1 VKNMLIATAV
11 TAALLQLPA
20 GAFAASADELGQIRE
35 QLQSLMQRV
44 DKLEQE
50 NTELKTENENLKA
63 QDDYLKA
70 ETKGLRKDTATLSSD
85 AGKVKGADWA
95 GRITAKGDLRYR
107 YEWIEDP
114 TRKGVVA
121 GLQGFN
127 DEQQSRQRIRARLGF
142 DAKITDSLMVGL
154 QVATGGDDP
163 RSSNQTLGGAN
174 SRKAIGFDLAYFDW
188 KFATWGNL
196 LGGKM
201 KYPFVRPG
209 QSIFYDG
216 DVNPE
221 GLAVQ
226 FNRGMFFGS
235 AFGFVVDERNN
246 AARSSS
252 SSSGTPPITTTALTN
267 CIADAGRTCTK
278 DVYSLGAQFGAR
290 IPVGASTLVAAVG
303 YSDLKNGQGQRPFY
317 NANANGNTLTG
328 PFSGLAY
335 DYNIVEGLVEFNT
348 QIGALPLQVWGNYA
362 QNQDPDDMNT
372 AWAAGVLFGKASNYR
387 TWEAGFAYEVL
398 EKDAL
403 FGQTVDSDFG
413 DGTTD
418 TQGWVFRAGYAPV
431 KNVSLNATY
440 FLNQR
445 FIDVPV
451 NSFYGTETDY
461 DRLQVDFNMKF

>member
-1 VKNMLIATAV
+1 MLIATAV
-11 TAALLQLPA
+11 TAALLQLPV

-44 DKLEQE
+44 DRLEQE
-50 NTELKTENENLKA
+50 NTELKAENETLKA

-70 ETKGLRKDTATLSSD
+70 ETKGLRKDTATLASD

-121 GLQGFN
+121 GLQGLN
-127 DEQQSRQRIRARLGF
+127 DAEQSRQRIRARLGF
-142 DAKITDSLMVGL
+142 DAKVTDSLLVGL

-163 RSSNQTLGGAN
+163 RSSNQTLGGVS

-188 KFATWGNL
+188 KFATWGDL
-196 LGGKM
+196 IGGKM
-201 KYPFVRPG
+201 KYPFYRPG
-209 QSIFYDG
+209 QSLFYDN
-216 DVNPE
+216 DLNPE
-221 GLAVQ
+221 GLAMQ
-226 FNRGMFFGS
+226 FNRGMWFGS
-235 AFGFVVDERNN
+235 AWGFQIDERNN
-246 AARSSS
+246 AARSSTS
-252 SSSGTPPITTTALTN
+252 SSTPSTTTLTN
-267 CIADAGRTCTK
+267 CVADAGRTCSK
-278 DVYSLGAQFGAR
+278 DVYSLGVQFGAR
-290 IPVGASTLVAAVG
+290 LPIGASTLVAAVG

-335 DYNIVEGLVEFNT
+335 DFNIVEGLLEFNT
-348 QIGALPLQVWGNYA
+348 QIGLLPLQVWGNYA
-362 QNQDPDDMNT
+362 QNEDPDDMNT

-387 TWEAGFAYEVL
+387 TWEAGLAYQSL
-398 EKDAL
+398 GKDAL
-403 FGQTVDSDFG
+403 FGQSVDSDFG

-418 TQGWVFRAGYAPV
+418 TEGWVFRAGYAPV
-431 KNVSLNATY
+431 KNVTLNATY

-445 FIDVPV
+445 FVDVPV
-451 NSFYGTETDY
+451 NAVYGSKTDY
-461 DRLQVDFNMKF
+461 DRLQVDFNLKF

>member
-1 VKNMLIATAV
+1 MKNMLIASAV
-11 TAALLQLPA
+11 AAVLSIGPA
-20 GAFAASADELGQIRE
+20 GAMAASADDLAQIRE
-35 QLQSLMQRV
+35 QLQGLMQRV

-50 NTELKTENENLKA
+50 NTELKAENESLKA

-70 ETKGLRKDTATLSSD
+70 ETKGLRKDAATLASD

-114 TRKGVVA
+114 TRQGVVS
-121 GLQGFN
+121 GLQGVN
-127 DEQQSRQRIRARLGF
+127 ETEQSRHRIRARLGF
-142 DAKITDSLMVGL
+142 DAKITDTLLVGL

-163 RSSNQTLGGAN
+163 RSSNQTLGGAS

-201 KYPFVRPG
+201 KYPFLRPG
-209 QSIFYDG
+209 QSLFYDG

-221 GLAVQ
+221 GLAMQ

-235 AFGFVVDERNN
+235 AFGFLIDERNN
-246 AARSSS
+246 AARSSTS
-252 SSSGTPPITTTALTN
+252 SSTPATTTLTN
-267 CIADAGRTCTK
+267 CIAEAGRTCSK
-278 DVYSLGAQFGAR
+278 DVYTLGAQVGAR
-290 IPVGASTLVAAVG
+290 FPIGASTLVAAVG

-317 NANANGNTLTG
+317 NNNANGNTLTG

-335 DYNIVEGLVEFNT
+335 DYNIIEGLAEFNT
-348 QIGALPLQVWGNYA
+348 QVGTLPLQIWANYA
-362 QNQDPDDMNT
+362 QNEDPDDLNT
-372 AWAAGVLFGKASNYR
+372 AWGAGVLLGKASNYR
-387 TWEAGFAYEVL
+387 TWEAGFGYQVI

-403 FGQTVDSDFG
+403 FAQVIDSDFG

-418 TQGWVFRAGYAPV
+418 TEGWVIRAGWAPV
-431 KNVSLNATY
+431 RNTSLNATY
-440 FLNQR
+440 FINNR
-445 FIDVPV
+445 FVDVPV
-451 NSFYGTETDY
+451 NAVYGTKTDY
-461 DRLQVDFNMKF
+461 DRLQLDFNMKF